1 MFKKPL
7 LFLAIATITLSLTN
21 CNPTS
26 GGKNP
31 PASLDLYELSF
42 QHDGLNR
49 SALVHIPENY
59 DSSFALPVVLNFHG
73 YGGNAAAH
81 AATTGMTA
89 TSDSFQFL
97 LVYPQGSLLGSD
109 PHWNNALPGPDNK
122 SDAEDLGFTSE
133 LLRLLDSAFL
143 IDRERIYACG
153 YSNGGMMSY
162 ALGCYLSNEIAAVAS

>member
-97 LVYPQGSLLGSD
+97 LVYPQGSLLGKRSSLEQCA
-109 PHWNNALPGPDNK
+109 PR
-122 SDAEDLGFTSE
+122 S
-133 LLRLLDSAFL
+133 R
-143 IDRERIYACG
+143 
-153 YSNGGMMSY
+153 
-162 ALGCYLSNEIAAVAS
+162 